1 MTFYLASKAEV
12 EDMNDIIH
20 SVQKKKHRI
29 EKTKGNITI

>member
-1 MTFYLASKAEV
+1 MTFYLASVGEI

-29 EKTKGNITI
+29 EKTKGNLTL